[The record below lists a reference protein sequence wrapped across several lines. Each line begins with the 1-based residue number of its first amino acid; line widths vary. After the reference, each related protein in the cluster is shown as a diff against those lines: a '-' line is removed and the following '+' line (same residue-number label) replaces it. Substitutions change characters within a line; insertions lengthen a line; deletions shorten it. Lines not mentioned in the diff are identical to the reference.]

1 MSSPLKLY
9 LKANDRIF
17 INGAVLRA
25 DRKVCL
31 ELLNDA
37 HFLLENH
44 VMQVEQADT
53 PLKQLYYIV
62 QLMVMSPQDAEK
74 ILHAYRECMKNLLE
88 TFENKKV
95 LFILKDID
103 VQINQGSYYPSLK
116 LIRSLFDPESSILN
130 NNSGASRLDDDGLL
144 DVSADKLA
152 ASA

>member
-44 VMQVEQADT
+44 VMQVEDADT

-62 QLMVMSPQDAEK
+62 QLMVMSPQDADK
-74 ILHAYRECMKNLLE
+74 IMHAYRECMNNLLDS
-88 TFENKKV
+88 FENKQV

-116 LIRSLFDPESSILN
+116 MIRTLFDTESSILN
-130 NNSGASRLDDDGLL
+130 KDSKAGAEDDAHLDGPT
-144 DVSADKLA
+144 DKLA

>member
-17 INGAVLRA
+17 INGAVLKA

-44 VMQVEQADT
+44 VMQVDAATT

-62 QLMVMSPQDAEK
+62 QLMVMAPQDASK
-74 ILHAYRECMKNLLE
+74 VLPTYRECMANLLE
-88 TFENKKV
+88 NFENQKI
-95 LFILKDID
+95 LSLLKDVD
-103 VQINQGSYYPSLK
+103 VQINQGTYYPSLK
-116 LIRSLFDPESSILN
+116 MIRSLFETESIILK
-130 NNSGASRLDDDGLL
+130 SDSDRYVD
-144 DVSADKLA
+144 DVSIDDKQMGKMV